1 MQAFLT
7 PDGKARVNWQQAFPT
22 AICSR
27 AIAPGQAY
35 DIVWVQLP
43 EQGDIVQLLA
53 ECRAA
58 AGHAPLIALSDT
70 PNDEQGMAALGAGAT
85 GYCNGHA
92 APALLQQVAS
102 TVLNGGVW
110 LGQSLLHRLVKGMAQ
125 LAAGKFAP
133 PAAADWG
140 KHLTEREIA
149 VAQAAAAGAHNKEIA
164 EQLAIT
170 ERTVKAH
177 LGAAFE
183 KLGVRDRLQLTLLVN
198 GVTKR

>member
-7 PDGKARVNWQQAFPT
+7 PDGLARPNWQQAFPSAT
-22 AICSR
+22 FIG
-27 AIAPGQAY
+27 AIATGRTY
-35 DIVWVQLP
+35 DSVWVLLP
-43 EQGDIVQLLA
+43 EAGDIVQLLA
-53 ECRAA
+53 EYRTA
-58 AGHAPLIALSDT
+58 AGSAPLIALSDT
-70 PNDEQGMAALGAGAT
+70 PSDEQGMAALGAGAV

-92 APALLQQVAS
+92 APEVLQQVAS
-102 TVLNGGVW
+102 TVSNGGIW
-110 LGQSLLHRLVKGMAQ
+110 LGQSLLQRLIKGMAQ

-133 PAAADWG
+133 PPPADWG
-140 KHLTEREIA
+140 KHLTGREIA

-198 GVTKR
+198 GVLKR

>member
-1 MQAFLT
+1 MPTFLT
-7 PDGKARVNWQQAFPT
+7 PDGKIRPNWREAFPDAACST
-22 AICSR
+22 AVPANQAVDSLWVLLPNEGE
-27 AIAPGQAY
+27 IAP
-35 DIVWVQLP
+35 
-43 EQGDIVQLLA
+43 LLA

-58 AGHAPLIALSDT
+58 AGDTPLIALSDT
-70 PNDEQGMAALGAGAT
+70 PGDEQGMAALDAGVA

-92 APALLQQVAS
+92 APAVLQQVAA

-110 LGQSLLHRLVKGMAQ
+110 LGSSLLHRLIKGAAQ
-125 LAAGKFAP
+125 LAARKFAP
-133 PAAADWG
+133 PATADWG
-140 KHLTEREIA
+140 KNLTEREIV

-164 EQLAIT
+164 DHLNIT

-198 GVTKR
+198 GVIKR